1 MRKVMMST
9 TKEAIIEEFKN
20 YVSPSKVAVYKRM
33 GIELVPGRREGS
45 YIWDKEGKRYIDC
58 RTAGGVFNL
67 GHRPPRVIAALREA
81 METLDI
87 GDHILMSEY
96 RAALAKR
103 LAELMPGDIRY
114 TFFGASGG
122 EAIDL
127 AIKLARGYTQRPKI
141 ISAERAYHGHTG
153 FALAAGSRKFQA
165 PFGPLMSGFLNV
177 PFGDIEALEAVM
189 DDEVAAV
196 IFETIPVPGG
206 VLIPPRDYFPQV
218 RELCDRR
225 GALLILDEVQ
235 AGLGRTGRLWGIEEY
250 HVVPDIMVLGKGL
263 SGAIYPI
270 TATCYRENLE
280 SFFEPDPFIHL
291 SSFGG
296 AELGCVAAMAMLDQI
311 TEPGFL
317 EHVQEMGT
325 RFQEGLALLGE
336 KYPQILIEVRQR
348 GLLIGLKMVD
358 QNCGPMLT
366 RALGQNGVLAIFAGL
381 DPSVTIIMPPLIVT
395 REEVDLILEALDRS
409 YQAVVE
415 QMLA

>member
-1 MRKVMMST
+1 MST

-20 YVSPSKVAVYKRM
+20 YVSPSKVAVYKQM

-45 YIWDKEGKRYIDC
+45 YIWDKEGQRYIDC

-67 GHRPPRVIAALREA
+67 GHRPPRAIAALQEA

-122 EAIDL
+122 EAVDL
-127 AIKLARGYTQRPKI
+127 AIKLARGYTQRAKI

-165 PFGPLMSGFLNV
+165 PFGASIPGFMNV
-177 PFGDIEALEAVM
+177 PFGDIRALEAAM

-196 IFETIPVPGG
+196 ILETIPVPGG

-250 HVVPDIMVLGKGL
+250 DVVPDIMVLGKGL

-270 TATCYRENLE
+270 TATCYREKLE

-296 AELGCVAAMAMLDQI
+296 AELGCVVAMAMLDQI

-317 EHVQEMGT
+317 EHVKEMGD
-325 RFQEGLALLGE
+325 RFQEGLALLRE
-336 KYPQILIEVRQR
+336 KYPQILIELRQR
-348 GLLIGLKMVD
+348 GLLIGLQMVD
-358 QNCGPMLT
+358 EKCGPMLT
-366 RALGQNGVLAIFAGL
+366 QALGQNGVLTIFAGL
-381 DPSVTIIMPPLIVT
+381 DPSVTIVMPPLIVT
-395 REEVDLILEALDRS
+395 EEEVDLILEALDRS
-409 YQAVVE
+409 YQTVVE
-415 QMLA
+415 RMVA

>member
-1 MRKVMMST
+1 M
-9 TKEAIIEEFKN
+9 TKEAIIEEFKS
-20 YVSPSKVAVYKRM
+20 YVSPSRAAFYKRM

-45 YIWDKEGKRYIDC
+45 YIWDKDGRRYIDC

-67 GHRPPRVIAALREA
+67 GHRPPKVIAALQEA
-81 METLDI
+81 LESLDI

-127 AIKLARGYTQRPKI
+127 ALKLARGYTQRPKI

-153 FALAAGSRKFQA
+153 FALAAGSKKFQA
-165 PFGPLMSGFLNV
+165 PFGPLMPGFLNV
-177 PFGDIEALEAVM
+177 PFGDIEALEGAM
-189 DDEVAAV
+189 DDEVAA
-196 IFETIPVPGG
+196 IILETIPVPGG
-206 VLIPPRDYFPQV
+206 VLIPPHDYFPQV
-218 RELCDRR
+218 RELCDRG

-250 HVVPDIMVLGKGL
+250 DVVPDIMVLGKGL

-270 TATCYRENLE
+270 TATCYREKLE
-280 SFFEPDPFIHL
+280 SFFAPDPFIHL

-317 EHVQEMGT
+317 EHVQEMGE
-325 RFQEGLALLGE
+325 RFQEDLALI
-336 KYPQILIEVRQR
+336 KKRYPQILVEVRQR

-358 QNCGPMLT
+358 EKCGPMLIQV
-366 RALGQNGVLAIFAGL
+366 LGQNGVLTIFAGL

-395 REEVDLILEALDRS
+395 EEEVDLILEALDRS
-409 YQAVVE
+409 YQSLVE
-415 QMLA
+415 QMGA

>member
-1 MRKVMMST
+1 MMST

-45 YIWDKEGKRYIDC
+45 YIWDKGGKRYIDC

-67 GHRPPRVIAALREA
+67 GHRPPRVIAALRKA
-81 METLDI
+81 MDFLDI

-127 AIKLARGYTQRPKI
+127 AIKLARGYTQRPKV

-153 FALAAGSRKFQA
+153 FALAASSRKFQA
-165 PFGPLMSGFLNV
+165 PFGPLMPGFMNV
-177 PFGDIEALEAVM
+177 PFGDIEALDLAM
-189 DDEVAAV
+189 DEEVAAV

-235 AGLGRTGRLWGIEEY
+235 AGLGRTGRLWGVEEY

-270 TATCYRENLE
+270 TATCYREKLE

-317 EHVQEMGT
+317 EHVKEMGS
-325 RFQEGLALLGE
+325 RFQEGLALLRE

-348 GLLIGLKMVD
+348 GLLIGLQMVD
-358 QNCGPMLT
+358 KKCGPLLT

-381 DPSVTIIMPPLIVT
+381 DPSVTIIMSPLIVT
-395 REEVDLILEALDRS
+395 EEEVDLVLEALDRS
-409 YQAVVE
+409 YQAVTVQTE
-415 QMLA
+415 MLA

>member
-1 MRKVMMST
+1 MST
-9 TKEAIIEEFKN
+9 TKEAIIEEFKD
-20 YVSPSKVAVYKRM
+20 YVSPSKVAVYKEM
-33 GIELVPGRREGS
+33 GIDLVPGRREGS
-45 YIWDKEGKRYIDC
+45 YIWDKDGQRYIDC

-67 GHRPPRVIAALREA
+67 GHRPPRVVAALQEA
-81 METLDI
+81 LESLDI
-87 GDHILMSEY
+87 GDHILMSQY

-122 EAIDL
+122 EAVDL
-127 AIKLARGYTQRPKI
+127 AIKLARGYTQRPKV

-165 PFGPLMSGFLNV
+165 PFGPLMPGFMNV
-177 PFGDIEALEAVM
+177 PFGDIEVLKAAM
-189 DDEVAAV
+189 DDQVAAV

-206 VLIPPRDYFPQV
+206 VLIPPPDYFPQV
-218 RELCDRR
+218 RELCDRS

-250 HVVPDIMVLGKGL
+250 EVVPDIMVLGKGL

-270 TATCYRENLE
+270 TATCYREKLE
-280 SFFEPDPFIHL
+280 AFFAPDPFIHL

-317 EHVQEMGT
+317 EHVQETGD
-325 RFQEGLALLGE
+325 RFQEGLALLE
-336 KYPQILIEVRQR
+336 KKYPQILTEVRQR
-348 GLLIGLKMVD
+348 GLLIGLQMVD
-358 QNCGPMLT
+358 ERCGPLLT
-366 RALGQNGVLAIFAGL
+366 QALGQNGVLSIFAGL

-395 REEVDLILEALDRS
+395 EEEVDLVLEALDRS
-409 YQAVVE
+409 YQALVE
-415 QMLA
+415 QMMA

>member
-1 MRKVMMST
+1 MKA
-9 TKEAIIEEFKN
+9 KEAIIEEFKN

-45 YIWDKEGKRYIDC
+45 FIWDKEGQRYIDC

-122 EAIDL
+122 EAVDL
-127 AIKLARGYTQRPKI
+127 AIKLTRGYTQRPKI

-153 FALAAGSRKFQA
+153 FALAAGSRKFKA
-165 PFGPLMSGFLNV
+165 PFGPPMPGFVNV
-177 PFGDIEALEAVM
+177 PFGDIEDLEAAM
-189 DDEVAAV
+189 DDKVAAV

-206 VLIPPRDYFPQV
+206 VLIPPRDYFPRV

-225 GALLILDEVQ
+225 GTLLILDEIQ

-250 HVVPDIMVLGKGL
+250 DVVPDIIVLGKGL

-270 TATCYRENLE
+270 TATCYREKLE

-317 EHVQEMGT
+317 EHVQEMGN
-325 RFQEGLALLGE
+325 RFQEGLALLRE

-358 QNCGPMLT
+358 RNCGPMLT
-366 RALGQNGVLAIFAGL
+366 QALSQNGVLAIFAGL

-395 REEVDLILEALDRS
+395 EEEVDLILEALDHS
-409 YQAVVE
+409 YQTVVE
-415 QMLA
+415 QMLT

>member
-1 MRKVMMST
+1 MMSK
-9 TKEAIIEEFKN
+9 TKEAIIKEFKN

-45 YIWDKEGKRYIDC
+45 YIWDKEGERYIDC
-58 RTAGGVFNL
+58 RSAGGVFNL

-81 METLDI
+81 MDFLDI

-122 EAIDL
+122 EAVDL
-127 AIKLARGYTQRPKI
+127 AIKLARGYTQRPKV

-165 PFGPLMSGFLNV
+165 PFGPLIPGFMNV
-177 PFGDIEALEAVM
+177 PFGDIEALEAAM

-196 IFETIPVPGG
+196 ILETIPVPGG

-218 RELCDRR
+218 RELCDRG

-235 AGLGRTGRLWGIEEY
+235 AGLGRTGRLWGMEEY

-270 TATCYRENLE
+270 TATCYREKLE

-296 AELGCVAAMAMLDQI
+296 AELGCVVAMAMLEQI

-317 EHVQEMGT
+317 EHVQEMGN
-325 RFQEGLALLGE
+325 RFQEGLALLRE

-348 GLLIGLKMVD
+348 GLLIGLQMANE
-358 QNCGPMLT
+358 NCGPLLT

-395 REEVDLILEALDRS
+395 EEEVDLILEALDLS
-409 YQAVVE
+409 YRAVLE
-415 QMLA
+415 QMLV

>member
-1 MRKVMMST
+1 MKA
-9 TKEAIIEEFKN
+9 KEEIIEEFKN
-20 YVSPSKVAVYKRM
+20 YVSPSKVAVYRQM

-67 GHRPPRVIAALREA
+67 GHRPPRVIAALQEA
-81 METLDI
+81 MESLDI

-122 EAIDL
+122 EAVDL

-165 PFGPLMSGFLNV
+165 PFGPLMPGFMNV
-177 PFGDIEALEAVM
+177 PFGDIEALEAAM

-250 HVVPDIMVLGKGL
+250 HVVPDIIVLGKGL

-270 TATCYRENLE
+270 TATCYREKLE

-317 EHVQEMGT
+317 EHVQKMGT
-325 RFQEGLALLGE
+325 RFQEGLALLRE
-336 KYPQILIEVRQR
+336 KYPQILIELRQR

-358 QNCGPMLT
+358 ENCGPMLT

-409 YQAVVE
+409 YQALVE

>member
-1 MRKVMMST
+1 MMST

-20 YVSPSKVAVYKRM
+20 YVSPSKVAVYKEM

-45 YIWDKEGKRYIDC
+45 YIWDKEGQRYIDC

-67 GHRPPRVIAALREA
+67 GHRPSRVIAALREA

-122 EAIDL
+122 EAVDL

-165 PFGPLMSGFLNV
+165 PFGPLMPGFLNV
-177 PFGDIEALEAVM
+177 PFGDIETLDLAM

-206 VLIPPRDYFPQV
+206 VLIPPHDYFPQV

-270 TATCYRENLE
+270 TATCYREKLE

-311 TEPGFL
+311 TEPEFL
-317 EHVQEMGT
+317 EHVQEMGNH
-325 RFQEGLALLGE
+325 FQEGLALLRE
-336 KYPQILIEVRQR
+336 KRPQILIEVRQR
-348 GLLIGLKMVD
+348 GLLIGLQMVD
-358 QNCGPMLT
+358 GNCGPMLT

-381 DPSVTIIMPPLIVT
+381 DPSVTIIMPPLVVT
-395 REEVDLILEALDRS
+395 EEEVDLILEALEHS
-409 YQAVVE
+409 YQAMAE
-415 QMLA
+415 QMQMLT

>member
-1 MRKVMMST
+1 
-9 TKEAIIEEFKN
+9 
-20 YVSPSKVAVYKRM
+20 
-33 GIELVPGRREGS
+33 
-45 YIWDKEGKRYIDC
+45 
-58 RTAGGVFNL
+58 
-67 GHRPPRVIAALREA
+67 
-81 METLDI
+81 
-87 GDHILMSEY
+87 MSEY

-122 EAIDL
+122 EAVDL

-141 ISAERAYHGHTG
+141 VSAERAYHGHTG

-165 PFGPLMSGFLNV
+165 PFGPLMPGFMNV
-177 PFGDIEALEAVM
+177 PFGDIEALEAAM

-206 VLIPPRDYFPQV
+206 VLIPPRNYFPQV
-218 RELCDRR
+218 RELCDRS

-250 HVVPDIMVLGKGL
+250 YVVPDIMVLGKGL

-270 TATCYRENLE
+270 TATCYREKLE

-296 AELGCVAAMAMLDQI
+296 AELGCVAAMAMLDQS

-317 EHVQEMGT
+317 EHVKEMGN
-325 RFQEGLALLGE
+325 RFQEGLALLRE

-366 RALGQNGVLAIFAGL
+366 QALGQNGVLAIFAGL

-395 REEVDLILEALDRS
+395 EEEVDLVLEALDHS
-409 YQAVVE
+409 YQTVVE

>member
-1 MRKVMMST
+1 MSKR
-9 TKEAIIEEFKN
+9 KEAIIEEFKN
-20 YVSPSKVAVYKRM
+20 YVSPSRVAVYKRM

-45 YIWDKEGKRYIDC
+45 YIWDKDGKRYIDC

-67 GHRPPRVIAALREA
+67 GHRPPRVIAALQEA
-81 METLDI
+81 MESLDI

-122 EAIDL
+122 EAVDL

-153 FALAAGSRKFQA
+153 LALAAGSRKFQA
-165 PFGPLMSGFLNV
+165 PFGPRMPGFMNV
-177 PFGDIEALEAVM
+177 PFGDIEALEAAM

-196 IFETIPVPGG
+196 ILETIPVPGG

-225 GALLILDEVQ
+225 EALLILDEVQ

-270 TATCYRENLE
+270 TATCYREKLE

-296 AELGCVAAMAMLDQI
+296 AEPGCVAAMAMLDQI

-317 EHVQEMGT
+317 EHVKEMGN
-325 RFQEGLALLGE
+325 RFQEGLALLKE
-336 KYPQILIEVRQR
+336 KYPQILSEVRQR
-348 GLLIGLKMVD
+348 GLLIGLQMVHED
-358 QNCGPMLT
+358 CGPMLT
-366 RALGQNGVLAIFAGL
+366 RALGQNGVLTIFAGL

-395 REEVDLILEALDRS
+395 EGEVDLVLEALDHS
-409 YQAVVE
+409 YQTVVE
-415 QMLA
+415 QMSA

>member
-1 MRKVMMST
+1 MST

-20 YVSPSKVAVYKRM
+20 YVSPSKVAVYKEM

-45 YIWDKEGKRYIDC
+45 YIWDKDGQRYIDC
-58 RTAGGVFNL
+58 RTAGGIFNL

-103 LAELMPGDIRY
+103 LAKLMPGDIRY

-127 AIKLARGYTQRPKI
+127 AIKLARGYTQKPKV

-165 PFGPLMSGFLNV
+165 PFGPLMPGFMNV
-177 PFGDIEALEAVM
+177 AFGDIEALEAAM

-270 TATCYRENLE
+270 TATCYREKLE

-317 EHVQEMGT
+317 EHVKEMGN
-325 RFQEGLALLGE
+325 RSQEELALLRE
-336 KYPQILIEVRQR
+336 KYSQILIEVRQR

-358 QNCGPMLT
+358 KDCGPLLT

-381 DPSVTIIMPPLIVT
+381 DPSVTIIMPPLIVAE
-395 REEVDLILEALDRS
+395 EEVDLILEALDHS
-409 YQAVVE
+409 YQTVAE
-415 QMLA
+415 QVLK

>member
-1 MRKVMMST
+1 MKA
-9 TKEAIIEEFKN
+9 KEAIIEEFKN
-20 YVSPSKVAVYKRM
+20 YVSPSKVAVYKEM

-45 YIWDKEGKRYIDC
+45 YIWDKEGQRYIDC

-81 METLDI
+81 LESLDI

-122 EAIDL
+122 EAVDL

-165 PFGPLMSGFLNV
+165 PFGPLMPGFMNV
-177 PFGDIEALEAVM
+177 PFGDIEALELAM
-189 DDEVAAV
+189 DDQVAAV
-196 IFETIPVPGG
+196 ILETIPVPGG
-206 VLIPPRDYFPQV
+206 VLIPPPDYFPQV

-270 TATCYRENLE
+270 TATCYREKLE

-311 TEPGFL
+311 AEAGFL
-317 EHVQEMGT
+317 EHVREMGN
-325 RFQEGLALLGE
+325 RFQEGLALLQE
-336 KYPQILIEVRQR
+336 KYPQILIGLRQR
-348 GLLIGLKMVD
+348 GLLVGLKMID
-358 QNCGPMLT
+358 ENCGPMLT

-395 REEVDLILEALDRS
+395 EEEVDLILEALDRS
-409 YQAVVE
+409 YQAVGE
-415 QMLA
+415 QMQMLT

>member
-1 MRKVMMST
+1 MSA

-45 YIWDKEGKRYIDC
+45 YIWDKEGERYIDC
-58 RTAGGVFNL
+58 RSAGGVFNL

-81 METLDI
+81 MDFLDI

-114 TFFGASGG
+114 SFFGASGG
-122 EAIDL
+122 EAVDL
-127 AIKLARGYTQRPKI
+127 AIKLARGYTQRPRI

-165 PFGPLMSGFLNV
+165 PFGPLIPGFMNV
-177 PFGDIEALEAVM
+177 PFGDIEALEAAM

-196 IFETIPVPGG
+196 ILETTPVPGG

-225 GALLILDEVQ
+225 GTLLILDEVQ
-235 AGLGRTGRLWGIEEY
+235 AGLGRTGRLWAIEEY

-270 TATCYRENLE
+270 TATCYREKLE

-317 EHVQEMGT
+317 EHVKEMGD
-325 RFQEGLALLGE
+325 RFQEGLALLRE
-336 KYPQILIEVRQR
+336 KYPRILIEVRQR

-358 QNCGPMLT
+358 GNCGPMLT

-395 REEVDLILEALDRS
+395 EEEVDLVLEALDRS
-409 YQAVVE
+409 YQTVAE
-415 QMLA
+415 QTEMLA

>member
-1 MRKVMMST
+1 MMSA

-45 YIWDKEGKRYIDC
+45 YIWDKEGERYIDC
-58 RTAGGVFNL
+58 RSAGGVFNL

-81 METLDI
+81 MDFLDI

-114 TFFGASGG
+114 SFFGASGG
-122 EAIDL
+122 EAVDL
-127 AIKLARGYTQRPKI
+127 AIKLARGYTQRPRI

-165 PFGPLMSGFLNV
+165 PFGPLIPGFMNV
-177 PFGDIEALEAVM
+177 PFGDIEALEAAM

-196 IFETIPVPGG
+196 ILETTPVPGG

-225 GALLILDEVQ
+225 GTLLILDEVQ
-235 AGLGRTGRLWGIEEY
+235 AGLGRTGRLWAIEEY

-270 TATCYRENLE
+270 TATCYREKLE

-317 EHVQEMGT
+317 EHVKEMGD
-325 RFQEGLALLGE
+325 RFQEGLALLRE
-336 KYPQILIEVRQR
+336 KYPRILIEVRQR

-358 QNCGPMLT
+358 GNCGPMLT

-395 REEVDLILEALDRS
+395 EEEVDLVLEALDRS
-409 YQAVVE
+409 YQTVAE
-415 QMLA
+415 QTEMLA

>member
-1 MRKVMMST
+1 MMST

-20 YVSPSKVAVYKRM
+20 YVSPSRVAVYKRM
-33 GIELVPGRREGS
+33 GIQLVPGRREGS

-67 GHRPPRVIAALREA
+67 GHRPPRVIAALHEA

-122 EAIDL
+122 EAVDL

-165 PFGPLMSGFLNV
+165 PFGPLIPGFMNV
-177 PFGDIEALEAVM
+177 PFGDIEALDLAM

-196 IFETIPVPGG
+196 ILETIPVPGG

-270 TATCYRENLE
+270 TATCYREKLE

-296 AELGCVAAMAMLDQI
+296 AEPGCVVAMAMLDQI

-317 EHVQEMGT
+317 EHVKEMGS
-325 RFQEGLALLGE
+325 RFQEGLALLRE

-348 GLLIGLKMVD
+348 GLLIGLQMVD
-358 QNCGPMLT
+358 QDCGPMLT
-366 RALGQNGVLAIFAGL
+366 RALGQNGVLTIFAGL

-395 REEVDLILEALDRS
+395 EEEVDLVLEALDHS
-409 YQAVVE
+409 YQAVAE
-415 QMLA
+415 QMQMSA

>member
-1 MRKVMMST
+1 MMST

-270 TATCYRENLE
+270 TATCYREKLE

>member
-1 MRKVMMST
+1 MRKVVMAKK
-9 TKEAIIEEFKN
+9 KEEIIEEFKN
-20 YVSPSKVAVYKRM
+20 YVSPSKVAVYKQM

-45 YIWDKEGKRYIDC
+45 YIWDKEGKRFIDC

-81 METLDI
+81 MESLDI

-122 EAIDL
+122 EAVDL
-127 AIKLARGYTQRPKI
+127 AIKLGRGYTQRPKV
-141 ISAERAYHGHTG
+141 ISAKRAYHGHTG

-165 PFGPLMSGFLNV
+165 PFGPLMPGFMNV
-177 PFGDIEALEAVM
+177 PFGDIEALEAAM
-189 DDEVAAV
+189 DEEVAAV

-218 RELCDRR
+218 RELCDQI

-250 HVVPDIMVLGKGL
+250 DVVPDMIVLGKGL

-270 TATCYRENLE
+270 TATCYREKLE
-280 SFFEPDPFIHL
+280 SFFAPDPFIHL

-317 EHVQEMGT
+317 EHVREMGT
-325 RFQEGLALLGE
+325 RFQEGLALLRD
-336 KYPQILIEVRQR
+336 KYPQILIEARQR
-348 GLLIGLKMVD
+348 GLLIGLQMVD
-358 QNCGPMLT
+358 EKCGPMLT

-381 DPSVTIIMPPLIVT
+381 DPSVTIIMPPLVVT
-395 REEVDLILEALDRS
+395 EEEVDLILEALDRS

>member
-1 MRKVMMST
+1 MMSME
-9 TKEAIIEEFKN
+9 KEAIIEEFKN
-20 YVSPSKVAVYKRM
+20 YVSPSKVAVYKQM

-67 GHRPPRVIAALREA
+67 GHRPPRVIAALQEA

-122 EAIDL
+122 EAVDL

-165 PFGPLMSGFLNV
+165 PFGPLMPGFMNV
-177 PFGDIEALEAVM
+177 PFGDIEALEAAM
-189 DDEVAAV
+189 DDEVAAL

-270 TATCYRENLE
+270 TATCYREKLE
-280 SFFEPDPFIHL
+280 SFFEPYPFIHL

-296 AELGCVAAMAMLDQI
+296 AEPGCVAAMAMLDQI

-317 EHVQEMGT
+317 EHVQEMGK
-325 RFQEGLALLGE
+325 RFQDGLALLRE
-336 KYPQILIEVRQR
+336 KYPQILIEIRQR
-348 GLLIGLKMVD
+348 GVLIGLKMVD
-358 QNCGPMLT
+358 KDCGPMLT

-381 DPSVTIIMPPLIVT
+381 DPSVTIIMPPLVVT
-395 REEVDLILEALDRS
+395 EEEVDLILEALDHS

-415 QMLA
+415 QMLV